1 MKLKTLTITA
11 IFIILA
17 GCGQVMAQKIYQ
29 TTNGQVEFFSSAP
42 VEDISAVSNKGVSV
56 LSTSGEISFRVHIK
70 SLNFPKS
77 LMQEHFNENYMESDK
92 FPAATFKGRITDPP
106 DLSIPGELQIILQ
119 GILEIHGVKRSR
131 EIPALLTVRNGLINL
146 KSQFDVACEDHN
158 IKIPRILWQ
167 NIAEVVQVK
176 VNANFK

>member
-1 MKLKTLTITA
+1 MLKT
-11 IFIILA
+11 FSILA
-17 GCGQVMAQKIYQ
+17 ILFILPGLGRAIAQKIYQ

-56 LSTSGEISFRVHIK
+56 LSTSGEISFRVQIK

-92 FPAATFKGRITDPP
+92 FPAATFKGRIINTP
-106 DLSIPGELQIILQ
+106 DLSITGEFQVILQ
-119 GILEIHGVKRSR
+119 GVLEVHGVKQSR
-131 EIPALLTVRNGLINL
+131 EIPASLTVVNGIINL

-176 VNANFK
+176 INANFK